1 MNYGKDNHLN
11 EDQFLLATVDKTE
24 LPAEAR
30 EHLSECP
37 QCREQIENMERELTL
52 LSRMAED
59 FAPQQRKRAFRYV
72 KPRNAGNW
80 IWSLRTAS
88 GAAVMVVLAVTLVW
102 WSPLSKTTPE
112 VVTGVTFQESDQLMA
127 DIDTLVDNAL
137 PPIHVYISGESGPE
151 LDEEFM
157 EFVVPII
164 NNTTPT
170 YNSGLKGAVLC

>member
-1 MNYGKDNHLN
+1 MSYGKDNHLD
-11 EDQFLLATVDKTE
+11 EDQFLLAVVNKTE

-37 QCREQIENMERELTL
+37 QCREQMENLERELAL
-52 LSRMAED
+52 FGRMAED
-59 FAPQQRKRAFRYV
+59 FTPRQKKRAFRYV
-72 KPRNAGNW
+72 KPRNARSW
-80 IWSLRTAS
+80 IWNFRTAT
-88 GAAVMVVLAVTLVW
+88 GAAIMIVLTVSLIW
-102 WSPLSKTTPE
+102 WSPLSRTTPE

-151 LDEEFM
+151 FDEEFM

-164 NNTTPT
+164 NNNTPT
-170 YNSGLKGAVLC
+170 YNSGIKGAILC